1 MSTMQAAT
9 ADWAEFAPPQ
19 PPAQVRALALAI
31 VAHVL
36 LLGALA
42 WGVNWRQ
49 TDVTL
54 TVEAELWSAVPQQ
67 AAPRL
72 DPTPAPPPPAQAVP
86 APEPAVKPAPPPQP
100 PPPDLAQRDAD
111 IALARQKQEAEALA
125 AKQKLELEQKRR
137 QKLEADQKEAEKR
150 ALEHKRLAQ
159 EKLDRER
166 QKKVADDKK
175 AADKKLAQEAQRRE
189 AARLE
194 ARKQEEDARAERE
207 IKAQREA
214 NLRRMA
220 GLAGAT
226 GGETSTG
233 AALRASAPSAS
244 YAGKVA
250 ARVKPNIVFTED
262 IAGNPTAE
270 IEVRTS
276 PDGSILSRKL
286 TKSSGSKAWDDAVIK
301 AIDKTDKLPLDT
313 DGRVP
318 SALVISFR
326 PKD

>member
-86 APEPAVKPAPPPQP
+86 APEPVVKSAPPP

-111 IALARQKQEAEALA
+111 IALARQKREAEALA
-125 AKQKLELEQKRR
+125 AKQKLELEHKRR
-137 QKLEADQKEAEKR
+137 LKLEADQKEAEKR
-150 ALEHKRLAQ
+150 ALEQKRLAQ
-159 EKLDRER
+159 EKLDKER

-175 AADKKLAQEAQRRE
+175 ATEKKLAQEAQRRE

-233 AALRASAPSAS
+233 AALHASAPSAS

-250 ARVKPNIVFTED
+250 ATVKRNIVFTED
-262 IAGNPTAE
+262 LAGNPTAE
-270 IEVRTS
+270 VEVRTS

-301 AIDKTDKLPLDT
+301 AIDKTDKLPRDT

>member
-42 WGVNWRQ
+42 WGVNWRR

-72 DPTPAPPPPAQAVP
+72 DPTPAPPPPAQAVRRRNRREVGSAATTAGP
-86 APEPAVKPAPPPQP
+86 GP
-100 PPPDLAQRDAD
+100 RDAD

-125 AKQKLELEQKRR
+125 AKQKLELEHKRR
-137 QKLEADQKEAEKR
+137 LKLEADQKEAKSA
-150 ALEHKRLAQ
+150 ALEQKRLAQ
-159 EKLDRER
+159 EKLDKER

-175 AADKKLAQEAQRRE
+175 ATEKKLAQEAQRRD
-189 AARLE
+189 AAILE
-194 ARKQEEDARAERE
+194 AQKREEDARAEKE
-207 IKAQREA
+207 LKAQREA

-233 AALRASAPSAS
+233 AALHASAPSAS

-250 ARVKPNIVFTED
+250 ATVKRNIVFTED
-262 IAGNPTAE
+262 LAGNPTAE
-270 IEVRTS
+270 VEVRTS

-301 AIDKTDKLPLDT
+301 AIDKTDKLPRDT